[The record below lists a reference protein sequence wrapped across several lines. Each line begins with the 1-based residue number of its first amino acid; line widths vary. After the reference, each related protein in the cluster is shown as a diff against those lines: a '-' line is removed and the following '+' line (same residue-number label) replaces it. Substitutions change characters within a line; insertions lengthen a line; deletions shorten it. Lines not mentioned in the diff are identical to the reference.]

1 MLAVYAVKTAED
13 PDNPTEVASMD
24 ENKKQ
29 VLKEIFWSM
38 NEVSYTTATK
48 TENVV
53 SGTEEGD
60 DVETSES
67 ITRTYLYIQ
76 ISHKSVPEMS
86 EQYGFNES
94 QKKQLRELM
103 SEDNKRLWNSLIN
116 IDFIR

>member
-24 ENKKQ
+24 ESKKQ
-29 VLKEIFWSM
+29 ALKEVFWLM
-38 NEVSYTTATK
+38 NEVSYTTATE
-48 TENVV
+48 TENVAA
-53 SGTEEGD
+53 GTDEGD

-67 ITRTYLYIQ
+67 ITRVYLYIQ
-76 ISHKSVPEMS
+76 ISHKSVDEMS
-86 EQYGFNES
+86 EQYGFNDS

-103 SEDNKRLWNSLIN
+103 SEDNKKLWNSLIN